1 MYCVQRFGV
10 CVLFSCFY
18 VQDVLEL
25 VTRKEEGRARDG
37 GMEREMSHF
46 LCQTVVFH

>member
-1 MYCVQRFGV
+1 MFS
-10 CVLFSCFY
+10 FSSCFY

-25 VTRKEEGRARDG
+25 VTRKEGK
-37 GMEREMSHF
+37 EREMGKEMSHF